1 MSYLN
6 SDDLLDLLVRER
18 LLTAAQRQF
27 ILLNQAKQRL
37 KLLKHHGRRQ
47 EDEYRQAKGFPDL
60 VDIILS
66 LGLETAD
73 RPPQPISEEM
83 IMLAVSRG
91 FDIPFKKLDPLELDM
106 NVVTKTIP
114 RSFAIRH
121 LILPISLDN
130 GLLEVVTYYPDNQ
143 NALEDIERANQLTVR
158 PYLSTKTDIRKILAE
173 FFGFQRSIT
182 AAETQF
188 GAVGAA
194 APVDIGNL
202 EHYVRLASAKE
213 LSSTDQHIKAAVNHL
228 FSYALSSGR
237 ATSTSNP
244 SATCAWSASASTACS
259 TPSTTCPRRCTRPSP
274 RASRAWPG
282 WTSPRSGGPRT
293 AASRSA
299 GARRTGPRRS
309 ACPPCRW
316 PSARRR

>member
-194 APVDIGNL
+194 VSIVTL
-202 EHYVRLASAKE
+202 R
-213 LSSTDQHIKAAVNHL
+213 AAEAADSL
-228 FSYALSSGR
+228 PA
-237 ATSTSNP
+237 
-244 SATCAWSASASTACS
+244 
-259 TPSTTCPRRCTRPSP
+259 
-274 RASRAWPG
+274 ASRA
-282 WTSPRSGGPRT
+282 RMRK
-293 AASRSA
+293 R
-299 GARRTGPRRS
+299 
-309 ACPPCRW
+309 
-316 PSARRR
+316 